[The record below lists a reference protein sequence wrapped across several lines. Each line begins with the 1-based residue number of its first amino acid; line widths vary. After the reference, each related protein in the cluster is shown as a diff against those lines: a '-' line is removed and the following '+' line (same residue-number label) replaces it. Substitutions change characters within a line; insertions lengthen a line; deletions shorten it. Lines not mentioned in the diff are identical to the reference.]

1 MSRLIWDQIGEKTF
15 ETGCDHGVLFP
26 QKGGAYPLGV
36 AWNGLINVTKS
47 PSGAE
52 NNALYADNIKYLNLQ
67 SAEEMGAT
75 VECYTYP
82 REWAQCNGE
91 AQLVKGVTLGQQRR
105 NTFGLSW
112 RTRIG
117 NDTEGDSY
125 GYKIH
130 LLYGCSASPSEK
142 SYGTVNDSPEAITFS
157 YEITTTPV
165 PVSGVDDEGNEFR
178 PVASIEIDSTEVTA
192 AQLKAFE
199 DILYGTEEN
208 EARLPLPDELK
219 EIFGEVNA
227 EG

>member
-1 MSRLIWDQIGEKTF
+1 MSKIVWDQIGEKYF
-15 ETGCDHGVLFP
+15 ETGCDHGVLYP
-26 QKGGAYPLGV
+26 QKNGAYPLGV
-36 AWNGLINVTKS
+36 AWNGLTGVTKS

-82 REWAQCNGE
+82 DEWAQCNGE
-91 AQLVKGVTLGQQRR
+91 ADLVSGVTLGQQRR

-117 NDTEGDSY
+117 NDTDNDNH

-142 SYGTVNDSPEAITFS
+142 AYTTVNESPEAITFS

-165 PVSGVDDEGNEFR
+165 PVSGVDADGKEFR
-178 PVASIEIDSTEVTA
+178 PVASVEIDSTKVKA

-199 DILYGTEEN
+199 DILYGAEN
-208 EARLPLPDELK
+208 VDPRLPLPDELK
-219 EIFGEVNA
+219 TIFSDTQPSG
-227 EG
+227 